1 MIKSVL
7 FVARLVLAWF
17 LALLFAAL
25 LISNSPPFR
34 YRDTGGAFVL
44 LVAIALLMVVTGAV
58 SHLRR
63 VRLIAGHIDSDT
75 LGNRQRR
82 RVEIPFEADEAF
94 DLLDAA
100 IRELPRTE
108 DIESARDSLQVRAK
122 VQRPMPYG
130 RSALGRLDPS
140 TWFGHLRNQIFAT
153 VTPGDGTGSVT
164 LICEPEAGAW
174 SDWFRVDDGTNLENA
189 EAIIRA
195 ITRRVSEKRRQE
207 KLRSAQSE
215 SEKERTVARLNLLHA
230 QVEPHFLY
238 NTLASAQYLTRS
250 DPAQADQML
259 GHLIHYLRHSLPTT
273 DDALST
279 LGDELER
286 TRAYLE
292 IMKLRMGPRLSLQI
306 DVPDALRAISLPPM
320 MLQTLVE
327 NAIKHGL
334 EPKPGG
340 GTVWILARH
349 DEDRVSITIADDG
362 RGFSDASGGTGI
374 GLKNVRE
381 RLRLIYGSAASL
393 SVVGNAPEGVASTI
407 TVPRRIA
414 AAGDKEAST

>member
-1 MIKSVL
+1 MIKSFFFL
-7 FVARLVLAWF
+7 LRILIAW
-17 LALLFAAL
+17 ALLFAVLTVVWTANDNRDVGPL
-25 LISNSPPFR
+25 FIVFLIILAFVI
-34 YRDTGGAFVL
+34 TGAF
-44 LVAIALLMVVTGAV
+44 

-63 VRLIAGHIDSDT
+63 VRLITGHVDGGT

-82 RVEIPFEADEAF
+82 QIEIPFEAGEAF

-100 IRELPRTE
+100 IRELPRSE
-108 DIESARDSLQVRAK
+108 EIESARDSLQIRAK
-122 VQRPMPYG
+122 VQRPAPYG
-130 RSALGRLDPS
+130 KHMLSRFNPAN
-140 TWFGHLRNQIFAT
+140 WFGSLRNQIFAT
-153 VTPGDGTGSVT
+153 VTPRDESGSVT
-164 LICEPEAGAW
+164 LVCEPESGAW

-189 EAIIRA
+189 EAISRA
-195 ITRRVSEKRRQE
+195 ITRRVAERRRQE
-207 KLRSAQSE
+207 QRDAKQTAT
-215 SEKERTVARLNLLHA
+215 EKELTVARLNLLHA

-250 DPAQADQML
+250 EPAQADRML
-259 GHLIHYLRHSLPTT
+259 GHLIQYLRHSLPDTGES
-273 DDALST
+273 LSS

-292 IMKLRMGPRLSLQI
+292 ILQLRMGPRLALEI
-306 DVPDALRAISLPPM
+306 NVPDALRAIALPPM

-349 DEDRVSITIADDG
+349 DGDRIAITVADDG
-362 RGFSDASGGTGI
+362 QGFSPVAGGTGI

-381 RLRLIYGSAASL
+381 RLQLIYGEHASL
-393 SVVGNAPEGVASTI
+393 AVVANVPEGVAATLTLPSTS
-407 TVPRRIA
+407 
-414 AAGDKEAST
+414 STALAVQA